1 MAENETCNSPEMQ
14 QEVPETEVPAEAQD
28 TAAGDTEKKKTKKK
42 KESKPSEAEKLAAE
56 LAQEHDK
63 YLRLYAEYDN
73 YRKRSQKEREA
84 LYTDVKAGTI
94 KDLLP
99 VYDNLSRAL
108 KQGTEDA
115 AFYKG
120 VEMIMNQLMEILS
133 KMGVSPIEAVGQP
146 FDPEKHNAVMHV
158 DDPELGESIVAD
170 EFEKGFVMGD
180 KVIRFSVVKVAN

>member
-1 MAENETCNSPEMQ
+1 MAENETGKTPEMQ
-14 QEVPETEVPAEAQD
+14 QEVPETDIPVQEE
-28 TAAGDTEKKKTKKK
+28 AAGEDAGKKKAKKK

-84 LYTDVKAGTI
+84 LYSDVKAGTI
-94 KDLLP
+94 KELLP
-99 VYDNLSRAL
+99 VYDNLARAL

-146 FDPEKHNAVMHV
+146 FDPAKHNAVMHV

-170 EFEKGFVMGD
+170 EFEKGFIMGD